1 MTFSYKTLR
10 QITFDLQLVSFTFRF
25 VGCTVYLLMA
35 LFLSQALAQPKAVLF
50 SHLQFILYTK
60 RCSNYEEENSSIF
73 LMIL

>member
-35 LFLSQALAQPKAVLF
+35 FFLSQALAQTKAIFFFFLIFNLSFIPKDVVTMKKKI
-50 SHLQFILYTK
+50 HQF
-60 RCSNYEEENSSIF
+60 F
-73 LMIL
+73 